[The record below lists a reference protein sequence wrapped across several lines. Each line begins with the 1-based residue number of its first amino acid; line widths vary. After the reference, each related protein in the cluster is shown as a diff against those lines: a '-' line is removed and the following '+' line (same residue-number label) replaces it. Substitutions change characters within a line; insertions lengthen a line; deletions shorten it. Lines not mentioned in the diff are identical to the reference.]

1 MSYLITQ
8 IQFEDVGKLIQ
19 EEERSIILRRA
30 MHSGKA
36 FDFENYHRYDEVWT
50 IFDLAKEKSI

>member
-36 FDFENYHRYDEVWT
+36 FDFENYHRYDEV
-50 IFDLAKEKSI
+50 